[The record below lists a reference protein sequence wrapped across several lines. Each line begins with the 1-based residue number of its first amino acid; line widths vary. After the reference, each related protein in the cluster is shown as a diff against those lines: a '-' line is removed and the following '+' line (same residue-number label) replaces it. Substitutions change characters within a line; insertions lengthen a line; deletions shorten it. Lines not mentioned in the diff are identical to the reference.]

1 MRKYTY
7 IHMHTHTSW
16 ETFQSVPISGMKY
29 SSQPSVPSYSAML
42 SVCCLDLV
50 SYTISLTLGVKVFF
64 SCCCPTSSALLH
76 FSILFSFALPLSDSL
91 LLSLSSCLPSSFF
104 FLCCP
109 LASFHFAF
117 HALCS
122 ANNNNKTKPST

>member
-1 MRKYTY
+1 MHKYTY

-64 SCCCPTSSALLH
+64 SFCCPTSSALLH
-76 FSILFSFALPLSDSL
+76 FSISFSFALPLSDSL
-91 LLSLSSCLPSSFF
+91 SLSFSSHLPSSFSF
-104 FLCCP
+104 FSAL
-109 LASFHFAF
+109 LASFHLAF

-122 ANNNNKTKPST
+122 AKSNYRTKNST